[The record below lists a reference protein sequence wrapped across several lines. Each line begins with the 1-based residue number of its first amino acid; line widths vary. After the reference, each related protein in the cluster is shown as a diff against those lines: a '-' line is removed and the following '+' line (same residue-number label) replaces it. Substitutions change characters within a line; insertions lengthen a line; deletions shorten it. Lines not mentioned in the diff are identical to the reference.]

1 MYSVFKYNNYRHYIR
16 DYYLEKKRTTGY
28 FTYRY
33 FAQRAG
39 FASPVFIKVVIAGK
53 ANLSNKSIEKL
64 CQAMD
69 LPLADCEYF
78 KNLVWFN
85 QAKTA
90 EKKHQFLEKL
100 RDLNQQYS
108 AEVLE
113 TDKYD
118 FYSKWYYSVLREIVP
133 NCDLYDDFAALGAL
147 LTPALKKRETKKA
160 VKLLEQLQLL
170 QKQADG
176 SYKQA
181 RKLISTGSEVESL
194 AVRDLHL
201 QMANL
206 AEEAI
211 ENIPKKE
218 RDISGLTMGMSRNT
232 YKRIIEELKN
242 FRERIIRIIAEDEDT
257 VDQVYRLNLQFFPLS
272 KRIKGDTKGDKE
284 GADDE

>member
-1 MYSVFKYNNYRHYIR
+1 MDSIFKYNNYRHYIR

-39 FASPVFIKVVIAGK
+39 FASPVFIKLVIAGK
-53 ANLSNKSIEKL
+53 ANLSNNSIEKL
-64 CQAMD
+64 CVAMD
-69 LPLADCEYF
+69 LPLTDCEYF
-78 KNLVWFN
+78 KNLVLFN

-100 RDLNQQYS
+100 RDLNHHYS

-133 NCDLYDDFAALGAL
+133 NSDVYDDCAALGAL
-147 LTPALKKRETKKA
+147 LIPALKKRETKKA

-194 AVRDLHL
+194 AVRDLHI
-201 QMANL
+201 QMADL
-206 AEEAI
+206 AQEAI
-211 ENIPKKE
+211 KNIPKKE
-218 RDISGLTMGMSRNT
+218 RDVSGLTMGVSRNT
-232 YKRIIEELKN
+232 YDKVIKELKN
-242 FRERIIRIIAEDEDT
+242 FRERIIRIIAEDEEA

-272 KRIKGDTKGDKE
+272 KKIKGDKE
-284 GADDE
+284 GVDE

>member
-1 MYSVFKYNNYRHYIR
+1 MDSIFKYNNYRQYIR

-39 FASPVFIKVVIAGK
+39 FSSPVFIKLVIVGK

-69 LPLADCEYF
+69 LPIADCEYF
-78 KNLVWFN
+78 RNLAWFN

-90 EKKHQFLEKL
+90 EQKHEFLEKL
-100 RDLNQQYS
+100 RNLNQQYS

-133 NCDLYDDFAALGAL
+133 NSDLYDDFTRLGAL
-147 LTPALKKRETKKA
+147 LIPALKKRETKKA
-160 VKLLEQLQLL
+160 IKLLEKLKLL
-170 QKQADG
+170 KKQKDG
-176 SYKQA
+176 SYRQA

-211 ENIPKKE
+211 KNIPKKE

-232 YKRIIEELKN
+232 CKKIIEELKN
-242 FRERIIRIIAEDEDT
+242 FRERMIRIIAEDEDA

-272 KRIKGDTKGDKE
+272 KRIKGDKE
-284 GADDE
+284 GVDDA